1 MRHILMTLLLAVA
14 PVVGVV
20 AANSGGEP
28 DMVFERTEHNF
39 GDVKR
44 KGGDVIAMFR
54 FVNRGDAPL
63 VIKKVHKSCSCMDI
77 DFSRKPVL
85 PNEGGEIKV
94 KYEPHKVEPGIF
106 NKVIQIYTNETRC
119 VRLITIQGN
128 SIDK

>member
-1 MRHILMTLLLAVA
+1 MLLLAVISVEGA
-14 PVVGVV
+14 V

-77 DFSRKPVL
+77 EFSRKPVL

-106 NKVIQIYTNETRC
+106 NKVIQIYTNEPRS

-128 SIDK
+128 SLDNM

>member
-1 MRHILMTLLLAVA
+1 MLLLACSSFIAVQ
-14 PVVGVV
+14 
-20 AANSGGEP
+20 AADRDGEP
-28 DMVFERTEHNF
+28 DMVFERTAHNF
-39 GDVKR
+39 GDVRR

-77 DFSRKPVL
+77 DFSRRPVL

-106 NKVIQIYTNETRC
+106 NKVIQIYTNEQRS

-128 SIDK
+128 SIDNK

>member
-1 MRHILMTLLLAVA
+1 MRHILMTLLLVVA

-106 NKVIQIYTNETRC
+106 NKVIQIYTNEPRC